1 MLDYINMLIKY
12 GPNAIN
18 SIISTYYNSKKD
30 IGNCICCGKEVFS
43 DKIGLFT
50 IGAGGLIVTCDSD
63 ICKNFILI
71 KTLGEKNGF

>member
-1 MLDYINMLIKY
+1 MLDYINILIKY
-12 GPNAIN
+12 GPNVIN
-18 SIISTYYNSKKD
+18 DIISAHYASKNV

-50 IGAGGLIVTCDSD
+50 IGAGGLIITCDSD
-63 ICKNFILI
+63 ICKNFTLI